1 VSPSAHP
8 VRVFDFPSGQRR
20 MCNVALTI
28 GESLRRCYTE
38 VELRRAV
45 CLIALSSE
53 LTTARLSEVLRED
66 DVERDAPPAEANSVL
81 TSQCSHRL
89 RVEEGSESAP

>member
-1 VSPSAHP
+1 MRGCAP
-8 VRVFDFPSGQRR
+8 RIRE
-20 MCNVALTI
+20 N
-28 GESLRRCYTE
+28 LRRCYTE

-66 DVERDAPPAEANSVL
+66 DHDGGAEL
-81 TSQCSHRL
+81 TVS
-89 RVEEGSESAP
+89 GSELGVGTDQSAWMTA